1 MRLADTNILIY
12 AADTSP
18 EERVKRARA
27 AEVLKEDDLS
37 LSTQVLQ
44 EFYHQATRPRGRT
57 WDDPRAGPGIP
68 GTPDGASY
76 PTGNP
81 GSVQDGL
88 GDGKNGIV
96 FSYWD
101 AAILAAAR
109 MLGCDA
115 VYSED
120 LNDGQFVRQRTGD
133 KPVPPERKGDDVLSS
148 APASHAVG
156 AACDR

>member
-44 EFYHQATRPRGRT
+44 EFYHQATRPRGRLGMT
-57 WDDPRAGPGIP
+57 HEQALGPLMELP
-68 GTPDGASY
+68 TQPVTQEVFRTAS
-76 PTGNP
+76 GMANRH
-81 GSVQDGL
+81 S
-88 GDGKNGIV
+88 I
-96 FSYWD
+96 SYWD

-120 LNDGQFVRQRTGD
+120 LNDGQLYD
-133 KPVPPERKGDDVLSS
+133 SVLVIN
-148 APASHAVG
+148 PF
-156 AACDR
+156 R

>member
-12 AADTSP
+12 AADTSL

-44 EFYHQATRPRGRT
+44 EFYHQATRPRGRLGMT
-57 WDDPRAGPGIP
+57 HEQALAFLAPLMELPTQPVTQEVFR
-68 GTPDGASY
+68 TAS
-76 PTGNP
+76 GMANRH
-81 GSVQDGL
+81 S
-88 GDGKNGIV
+88 I
-96 FSYWD
+96 SYWD

-120 LNDGQFVRQRTGD
+120 LNDGHLYD
-133 KPVPPERKGDDVLSS
+133 SVLVIN
-148 APASHAVG
+148 PF
-156 AACDR
+156 R